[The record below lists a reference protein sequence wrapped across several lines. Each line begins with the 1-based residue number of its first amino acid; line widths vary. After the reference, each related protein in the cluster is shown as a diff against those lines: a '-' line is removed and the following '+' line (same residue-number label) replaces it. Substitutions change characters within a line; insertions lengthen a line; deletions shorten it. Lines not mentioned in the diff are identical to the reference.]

1 MRRLFVRL
9 FLGFVLVIALIL
21 GLQAAVFIGN
31 GFWQARRWRTEIFSE
46 YVEDF
51 SEELD
56 EYASYGIF
64 STERLE
70 EPLLSA
76 AEDRVSGL
84 LLRDADGALKF
95 AYGKPQRQEARSKNM
110 AGGNLHKES
119 SRAPIAVVT
128 INQSFDGSTLHHSA
142 EVTKHPD
149 ETRILTL
156 PGNLEARDVT
166 GTIQV
171 VVNGQSVGFVDVLTF
186 TPFGYR
192 PIVQFLEGFF
202 WPMAWTMVLATVLA
216 LVLAWYMSGRNL
228 RYSQGIQEALSELSR
243 GRHGVTLPETTVI
256 ENLAINESITNLDH
270 QLEQND
276 VSRREWLNSISH
288 DLATPVTSM
297 KLLLDGVV
305 DGVFPMAQE
314 TMAKLQKEC
323 DDLAQRIDRVV
334 YYAKLLS
341 PSSKA
346 NFQSCSIPEFIE
358 TIRASL
364 PVTVRARTVCTA
376 DATEFTGDPELLV
389 RAVQELIDNA
399 AKASQGEI
407 AVRVGQGVIT
417 VMNDGSLPPD
427 TDFFEPWTKGDKSR
441 GAGGNGLGLPIVGQ
455 ILRLHHG
462 QAKLAQSDGKVLANL
477 VRTIA

>member
-31 GFWQARRWRTEIFSE
+31 GLWQAQKWRTEIFSE

-51 SEELD
+51 SKELD

-64 STERLE
+64 STDRLE

-84 LLRDADGALKF
+84 LLRDAEGTLKF
-95 AYGKPQRQEARSKNM
+95 AYGKPRRQEERSKNM
-110 AGGNLHKES
+110 ADGNLHSES

-128 INQSFDGSTLHHSA
+128 INQSFDGSSLNHSA

-243 GRHGVTLPETTVI
+243 GKHGVTLPKTTVI
-256 ENLAINESITNLDH
+256 ENLAINESISNLDH
-270 QLEQND
+270 QLAQND

-305 DGVFPMAQE
+305 DGVFPMTHE
-314 TMAKLQKEC
+314 TMVKLQKES

-341 PSSKA
+341 PSTKA
-346 NFQSCSIPEFIE
+346 DIQSCSIPEFIQ
-358 TIRASL
+358 TVRMSL
-364 PVTVRARTVCTA
+364 PEAVRDRTLFTSKA
-376 DATEFTGDPELLV
+376 AGFTGDPELLA
-389 RAVQELIDNA
+389 RALRELIDNA
-399 AKASQGEI
+399 AKASPDAI
-407 AVRVGQGVIT
+407 AVSVGQGVIT
-417 VMNDGSLPPD
+417 VMNDGTLPPD

-441 GAGGNGLGLPIVGQ
+441 GASGNGLGLPIVGQ

-462 QAKLAQSDGKVLANL
+462 QAQLAQSDGKVLANL
-477 VRTIA
+477 VWTIA

>member
-305 DGVFPMAQE
+305 DGVFPMTHE

-364 PVTVRARTVCTA
+364 PVAVRARTVCTA
-376 DATEFTGDPELLV
+376 AATEFIGDPELLV

-399 AKASQGEI
+399 AKASTDEI
-407 AVRVGQGVIT
+407 SVSVGQGVIT
-417 VMNDGSLPPD
+417 VMNDGTLPPD

-441 GAGGNGLGLPIVGQ
+441 GASGNGLGLPIVGQ
-455 ILRLHHG
+455 ILRLHNG
-462 QAKLAQSDGKVLANL
+462 QARLTQSDGKVLANL
-477 VRTIA
+477 AWMSA